1 MRRTVSGARVSRPRC
16 RRLPR
21 SWRRS
26 AQPRA
31 SPFAASRSARNT
43 SPAPSRQSQL
53 RTRSDLRRSTA
64 VVFMFLNGG
73 AMRDG
78 PLHGKLCGA
87 AFVAETYSTPS
98 YRFYSVD
105 GRFPAMD
112 PVDGPAG
119 RRVAGEVYDVSLEIL
134 HDSLLPAEPAE
145 LELGV
150 IRLASGA
157 ASLAM

>member
-1 MRRTVSGARVSRPRC
+1 
-16 RRLPR
+16 
-21 SWRRS
+21 
-26 AQPRA
+26 
-31 SPFAASRSARNT
+31 
-43 SPAPSRQSQL
+43 
-53 RTRSDLRRSTA
+53 
-64 VVFMFLNGG
+64 MFLNGG

-157 ASLAM
+157 ASLAMILRRSLRGDPSLVDISEIGSWRAYRAAGTSP